1 MVTVRINFVQSLNF
15 NFHTRSIV
23 EGDPG
28 LIDYLK
34 TPFISNVA

>member
-1 MVTVRINFVQSLNF
+1 MVAVRINFVQSLNF
-15 NFHTRSIV
+15 NFHACNVV
-23 EGDPG
+23 EADPG